1 MSGEKTEKPTD
12 KKLEDAKKQGDVA
25 VSQDLAHVV
34 GLLAVAETAFLSE
47 PLWRNSLFSLFDLSM
62 SIQTQSFSSA
72 LPAMLSA
79 AGLVLAVAF
88 AVIAI
93 VNIIAVVVGHWGQTG
108 VMITFDTL
116 SPSLNKLNPVNAIK
130 QLFSRKKLAE
140 LLMTVL
146 KAVLIGWVAY
156 LVIRSHLPSIVALAG
171 GNPQD
176 IYTGFM
182 TLLKTTFHLIVALC
196 LIIAVIDFVVQ
207 KHIHTKKHMMSL
219 EDIKN
224 EHKESEGDPLIKN
237 LRKRLAREL
246 ANSDPVQKTDDANAV
261 VVNPTHFAIAM
272 LYDPETAAVPV
283 VLAKGKDETAQAMIK
298 RAKERGI
305 PVIRHVWLAR
315 TLYATCKEDTVI
327 PRSSYEAAAYVY
339 AVVHELH
346 ATNQLDRVVEL
357 EMRGEPPSSYKG

>member
-25 VSQDLAHVV
+25 ISQDLAHLV
-34 GLLAVAETAFLSE
+34 GLLGVAETAFLTE
-47 PLWRNSLFSLFDLSM
+47 PLWRNALFSLFGLSM
-62 SIQTQSFSSA
+62 SIQTQPFSMA
-72 LPAMLSA
+72 LPTVLSA
-79 AGLVLAVAF
+79 AGLVLAIAF
-88 AVIAI
+88 CVT
-93 VNIIAVVVGHWGQTG
+93 AVVCILSAVAGHWGQTG
-108 VMITFDTL
+108 VMITFDTI
-116 SPSLNKLNPVNAIK
+116 SPSLNKLNPINAIK
-130 QLFSRKKLAE
+130 QLFSKKKLVE
-140 LLMTVL
+140 LLMTVI
-146 KAVLIGWVAY
+146 KASLIGWVSF
-156 LVIRSHLPSIVALAG
+156 LVIRAHLPTIVALAG
-171 GNPQD
+171 GEPKD

-182 TLLKTTFHLIVALC
+182 TLLKTTFHIIVALC
-196 LIIAVIDFVVQ
+196 LIIAVIDFVLQ
-207 KHIHTKKHMMSL
+207 KYVHTKKHMMSL

-246 ANSDPVQKTDDANAV
+246 ANSDPVQKTENANAV

-283 VLAKGKDETAQAMIK
+283 VLAKGKDEVAQAMIR
-298 RAKERGI
+298 RAKECGI

-315 TLYATCKEDTVI
+315 TLYATSKEDTVI

-346 ATNQLDRVVEL
+346 ATNQIDRVVEL
-357 EMRGEPPSSYKG
+357 EMRGDPPSSYAG